1 MMSLW
6 KLFERSVQLY
16 HKKTALIEVNR
27 RISFDELWEISC
39 RMGRRLWEEAEE
51 KKQRR
56 VLILAR
62 NSIEEIA
69 VFLGCFQTGLI
80 ACPVNWR
87 HSAKELEKLLADYPD
102 AVLLSDRKSSELMR
116 QAGAENVLLLEEMD
130 SAWGSGCLKRKD
142 RLDSDR
148 ETECL
153 VKEAVLTYG
162 EDKCYFGNG
171 AGPEDIAVQLFTSG
185 STGTPK
191 EVGHTHGGL
200 MAYLYTYALESRWTA
215 EEIYQTSANLFHLSG
230 LSIILSLLIGS
241 TTVFF
246 DHFDSMEFL
255 QVMEREKSSR
265 VSMIPTLIIRLL
277 QDKRTQEFDFSS
289 VKKIVYGG
297 SPMNEHVVLQA
308 MERFHCQMEQA
319 YGATE
324 SCCMAILLPEDHQRA
339 ADHVQDRKILRSAG
353 RPLPL
358 VQVRIRQE
366 TTGDEGKKEAC
377 GEIEVKSPFLCTWDA
392 KKGQYGTADGYH
404 PTGDMGWVDSDGYL
418 YLAGRKHD
426 LIISGGENVYPKEVE
441 DCIAG
446 LTAVEA
452 VCVLGMPEPCWGE
465 MVVAC
470 VVRKENVSLSE
481 DEVISWCRQHIAGYK
496 KPKKVVFCDYL
507 PENANGKVSRP
518 LLRKY
523 LEDYIFKK

>member
-1 MMSLW
+1 MSLW

-16 HKKTALIEVNR
+16 HKKTALVEVNR
-27 RISFDELWEISC
+27 RISFDDLWEISC
-39 RMGRRLWEEAEE
+39 RMGRRLWKEAKG

-87 HSAKELEKLLADYPD
+87 HSAKELQKLLAKYPD
-102 AVLLSDRKSSELMR
+102 AVLLSDQKSMELMR

-130 SAWGSGCLKRKD
+130 SAWRD
-142 RLDSDR
+142 
-148 ETECL
+148 
-153 VKEAVLTYG
+153 
-162 EDKCYFGNG
+162 EDKCDLGNG
-171 AGPEDIAVQLFTSG
+171 AAPEDIAVQLFTSG

-191 EVGHTHGGL
+191 EVGHTHSGL
-200 MAYLYTYALESRWTA
+200 MMYLYTYALESRWTA

-230 LSIILSLLIGS
+230 FSIILSLLIGS

-246 DHFDSMEFL
+246 DHFDAMEFL

-277 QDKRTQEFDFSS
+277 QDKRMQKFDFSS

-308 MERFHCQMEQA
+308 MEQFHCQMEQA

-339 ADHVQDRKILRSAG
+339 AAHAQDRKILRSAG

-358 VQVRIRQE
+358 VQIRIRQE
-366 TTGDEGKKEAC
+366 TDKEEGKQQDW
-377 GEIEVKSPFLCTWDA
+377 GEIEVKSPFLCTWDT
-392 KKGQYGTADGYH
+392 KKGQHNTADGYH
-404 PTGDMGWVDSDGYL
+404 PTGDMGWVDSNGYV

-446 LTAVEA
+446 MTDTVKA

-465 MVVAC
+465 IVVAC

-496 KPKKVVFCDYL
+496 KPKKVIFCDYL
-507 PENANGKVSRP
+507 PENANGKVSRL

-523 LEDYIFKK
+523 LEETL

>member
-1 MMSLW
+1 MSLW
-6 KLFERSVQLY
+6 KLFERSVHLY
-16 HKKTALIEVNR
+16 HKKTALVEVNR
-27 RISFDELWEISC
+27 RISFDDLWEISC
-39 RMGRRLWEEAEE
+39 RMGRRLWKEAKG

-87 HSAKELEKLLADYPD
+87 HSAKELQKLLAKYSD
-102 AVLLSDRKSSELMR
+102 AVLLSDQKSMELMR
-116 QAGAENVLLLEEMD
+116 QAGAGNVLLLEEMD
-130 SAWGSGCLKRKD
+130 SAW
-142 RLDSDR
+142 SD
-148 ETECL
+148 
-153 VKEAVLTYG
+153 G
-162 EDKCYFGNG
+162 DKCDFGNG
-171 AGPEDIAVQLFTSG
+171 AEPEDIAVQLFTSG

-191 EVGHTHGGL
+191 EVGHTHSGL
-200 MAYLYTYALESRWTA
+200 MMYLYTYALESRWTA

-230 LSIILSLLIGS
+230 FSIILSLLIGS

-246 DHFDSMEFL
+246 DHFDAVEFL

-277 QDKRTQEFDFSS
+277 QDKRMQAFDFSS

-308 MERFHCQMEQA
+308 MEQFHCQMEQA

-339 ADHVQDRKILRSAG
+339 ADHAQDRKILRSAG

-358 VQVRIRQE
+358 VQIRIRQE
-366 TTGDEGKKEAC
+366 TDKEEGKQQDC
-377 GEIEVKSPFLCTWDA
+377 GEIEVKSPFLCTWDT
-392 KKGQYGTADGYH
+392 KKGQHNTADGYH
-404 PTGDMGWVDSDGYL
+404 PTGDMGWVDNDGYV

-446 LTAVEA
+446 MTDTVKA

-465 MVVAC
+465 IVVAC

-481 DEVISWCRQHIAGYK
+481 DEVISWCRRHIAGYK
-496 KPKKVVFCDYL
+496 KPKKVIFCDYL

-523 LEDYIFKK
+523 LEEHIFAK

>member
-1 MMSLW
+1 MM
-6 KLFERSVQLY
+6 
-16 HKKTALIEVNR
+16 
-27 RISFDELWEISC
+27 
-39 RMGRRLWEEAEE
+39 
-51 KKQRR
+51 
-56 VLILAR
+56 
-62 NSIEEIA
+62 
-69 VFLGCFQTGLI
+69 
-80 ACPVNWR
+80 
-87 HSAKELEKLLADYPD
+87 
-102 AVLLSDRKSSELMR
+102 
-116 QAGAENVLLLEEMD
+116 
-130 SAWGSGCLKRKD
+130 
-142 RLDSDR
+142 
-148 ETECL
+148 
-153 VKEAVLTYG
+153 
-162 EDKCYFGNG
+162 
-171 AGPEDIAVQLFTSG
+171 
-185 STGTPK
+185 
-191 EVGHTHGGL
+191 
-200 MAYLYTYALESRWTA
+200 YLYTYALESRWTA

-230 LSIILSLLIGS
+230 FSIILSLLIGS

-246 DHFDSMEFL
+246 DHFDAVEFL

-277 QDKRTQEFDFSS
+277 QDKRMQAFDFSS

-308 MERFHCQMEQA
+308 MEQFHCQMEQA

-339 ADHVQDRKILRSAG
+339 ADHAQDRKILRSAG

-358 VQVRIRQE
+358 VQIRIRQE
-366 TTGDEGKKEAC
+366 TDKEEGKQQGC
-377 GEIEVKSPFLCTWDA
+377 GEIEVKSPFLCTWDT
-392 KKGQYGTADGYH
+392 KKGQHNTADGYH
-404 PTGDMGWVDSDGYL
+404 PTGDMGWVDNDGYV

-446 LTAVEA
+446 MTDTVKA

-465 MVVAC
+465 IVVAC

-481 DEVISWCRQHIAGYK
+481 DEVISWCRRHIAGYK
-496 KPKKVVFCDYL
+496 KPKKVIFCDYL

-523 LEDYIFKK
+523 LEEHIFAK

>member
-1 MMSLW
+1 MSLW

-16 HKKTALIEVNR
+16 HKKTALVEVNR
-27 RISFDELWEISC
+27 RISFDELWEISR
-39 RMGRRLWEEAEE
+39 RMGRRLWKEAKG

-87 HSAKELEKLLADYPD
+87 HSAKELQKLLAKYPD
-102 AVLLSDRKSSELMR
+102 AVLLSDQKSMELMR

-130 SAWGSGCLKRKD
+130 SAR
-142 RLDSDR
+142 SD
-148 ETECL
+148 
-153 VKEAVLTYG
+153 G
-162 EDKCYFGNG
+162 DKCDLGNG

-191 EVGHTHGGL
+191 EVGHTHSGL
-200 MAYLYTYALESRWTA
+200 MMYLYTYALESRWTA

-230 LSIILSLLIGS
+230 FSIILSLLIGS

-246 DHFDSMEFL
+246 DHFDAVEFL

-277 QDKRTQEFDFSS
+277 QDKRMQAFDFSS

-308 MERFHCQMEQA
+308 MEQFHCQMEQA

-339 ADHVQDRKILRSAG
+339 ADHAQDRKILRSAG

-358 VQVRIRQE
+358 VQIRIRQE
-366 TTGDEGKKEAC
+366 TDKEEGKQQDC
-377 GEIEVKSPFLCTWDA
+377 GEIEVKSPFLCTWDT
-392 KKGQYGTADGYH
+392 KKGQHNTADGYH
-404 PTGDMGWVDSDGYL
+404 PTGDMGWVDSDGYV

-446 LTAVEA
+446 MTDTVKA

-465 MVVAC
+465 IVVAC

-481 DEVISWCRQHIAGYK
+481 DEVISWCRRHIAGYK
-496 KPKKVVFCDYL
+496 KPKKVIFCDYL

-523 LEDYIFKK
+523 LEEHIL

>member
-16 HKKTALIEVNR
+16 HKKTALVEVNR
-27 RISFDELWEISC
+27 RISFDELWEISR
-39 RMGRRLWEEAEE
+39 RMGRRLWKEAKG

-87 HSAKELEKLLADYPD
+87 HSAKELQKLLAKYPD
-102 AVLLSDRKSSELMR
+102 AVLLSDQKSMELMR
-116 QAGAENVLLLEEMD
+116 QARAENVLLLEEMD
-130 SAWGSGCLKRKD
+130 SAR
-142 RLDSDR
+142 SD
-148 ETECL
+148 
-153 VKEAVLTYG
+153 G
-162 EDKCYFGNG
+162 DKCDLGNG

-191 EVGHTHGGL
+191 EVGHTHSGL
-200 MAYLYTYALESRWTA
+200 MMYLYTYALESRWTA

-230 LSIILSLLIGS
+230 FSIILSLLIGS

-246 DHFDSMEFL
+246 DHFDAVEFL

-277 QDKRTQEFDFSS
+277 QDKRMPAFDFSS

-308 MERFHCQMEQA
+308 MEQFHCQMEQA

-339 ADHVQDRKILRSAG
+339 ADHAQDRKILRSAG

-358 VQVRIRQE
+358 VQIRIRQE
-366 TTGDEGKKEAC
+366 TDKEEGKQQGC
-377 GEIEVKSPFLCTWDA
+377 GEIEVKSPFLCTWDT
-392 KKGQYGTADGYH
+392 KKGQHNTADGYH
-404 PTGDMGWVDSDGYL
+404 PTGDMGWVDSDGYV

-446 LTAVEA
+446 MTDTVKA

-465 MVVAC
+465 IVVAC

-481 DEVISWCRQHIAGYK
+481 DEVISWCRRHIAGYK
-496 KPKKVVFCDYL
+496 KPKKVIFCDYL

-523 LEDYIFKK
+523 LEEHIFAK

>member
-1 MMSLW
+1 MSLW

-16 HKKTALIEVNR
+16 HKKTALVEVNR
-27 RISFDELWEISC
+27 RISFDDLWEISR
-39 RMGRRLWEEAEE
+39 RMGRRLWKEAKG

-87 HSAKELEKLLADYPD
+87 HSAKELQKLLAKYPD
-102 AVLLSDRKSSELMR
+102 AVLLSDQKSMELMR

-130 SAWGSGCLKRKD
+130 SAR
-142 RLDSDR
+142 SD
-148 ETECL
+148 
-153 VKEAVLTYG
+153 G
-162 EDKCYFGNG
+162 DKCDLGNG

-191 EVGHTHGGL
+191 EVGHTHSGL
-200 MAYLYTYALESRWTA
+200 MMYLYTYALESRWTA

-230 LSIILSLLIGS
+230 FSIILSLLIGS

-246 DHFDSMEFL
+246 DHFDAVEFL

-277 QDKRTQEFDFSS
+277 QDKRMQAFDFSS

-308 MERFHCQMEQA
+308 MEQFHCQMEQA

-339 ADHVQDRKILRSAG
+339 ADHAQDRKILRSAG

-358 VQVRIRQE
+358 VQIRIRQE
-366 TTGDEGKKEAC
+366 TDKEEGKQQDC
-377 GEIEVKSPFLCTWDA
+377 GEIEVKSPFLCTWDT
-392 KKGQYGTADGYH
+392 KKGQHNTADGYH
-404 PTGDMGWVDSDGYL
+404 PTGDMGWVDSDGYV

-446 LTAVEA
+446 MTDTVKA

-465 MVVAC
+465 IVVAC

-496 KPKKVVFCDYL
+496 KPKKVIFCDYL
-507 PENANGKVSRP
+507 PENANGKVSRL

-523 LEDYIFKK
+523 LEEHIFAK

>member
-1 MMSLW
+1 MSLW
-6 KLFERSVQLY
+6 KLFERSVHLY
-16 HKKTALIEVNR
+16 HKKTALVEVNR
-27 RISFDELWEISC
+27 RISFDDLWEISC
-39 RMGRRLWEEAEE
+39 RMGRRLWKEAKG

-87 HSAKELEKLLADYPD
+87 HSAKELQKLLAKYSD
-102 AVLLSDRKSSELMR
+102 AVLLSDQKSMELMR
-116 QAGAENVLLLEEMD
+116 QAGAGNVLLLEEMD
-130 SAWGSGCLKRKD
+130 SAW
-142 RLDSDR
+142 SD
-148 ETECL
+148 
-153 VKEAVLTYG
+153 G
-162 EDKCYFGNG
+162 DKCDFGNG
-171 AGPEDIAVQLFTSG
+171 AEPEDIAVQLFTSG

-191 EVGHTHGGL
+191 EVGHTHSGL
-200 MAYLYTYALESRWTA
+200 MMYLYTYALESRWTA

-230 LSIILSLLIGS
+230 FSIILSLLIGS

-246 DHFDSMEFL
+246 DHFDAVEFL

-277 QDKRTQEFDFSS
+277 QDKRMQAFDFSS

-308 MERFHCQMEQA
+308 MEQFHCQMEQA

-339 ADHVQDRKILRSAG
+339 ADHAQDRKILRSAG

-358 VQVRIRQE
+358 VQIRIRQE
-366 TTGDEGKKEAC
+366 TDKEEGKQQDC
-377 GEIEVKSPFLCTWDA
+377 GEIEVKSPFLCTWDT
-392 KKGQYGTADGYH
+392 KKGQHNTADGYH
-404 PTGDMGWVDSDGYL
+404 PTGDMGWVDNDGYV

-446 LTAVEA
+446 MTDTVKA

-465 MVVAC
+465 IVVAC

-481 DEVISWCRQHIAGYK
+481 DEVISWCCQHIAGYK
-496 KPKKVVFCDYL
+496 KPKKVIFCDYL

-523 LEDYIFKK
+523 LEEHIL